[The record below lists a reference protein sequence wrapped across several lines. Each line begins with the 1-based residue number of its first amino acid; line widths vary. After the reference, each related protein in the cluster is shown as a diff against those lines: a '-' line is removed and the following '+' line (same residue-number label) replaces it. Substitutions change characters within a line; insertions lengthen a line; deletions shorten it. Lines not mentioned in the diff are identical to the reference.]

1 METRIQFRIDEQTKY
16 LAQQQAESEGRTL
29 SDACRQLAEQLASER
44 RKQLSQDSWLT
55 EQVNQAFQKLESGQS
70 EFMDNEQAKNRME
83 KFKVQIR
90 K

>member
-1 METRIQFRIDEQTKY
+1 METRIQFRIDEQTKH

-44 RKQLSQDSWLT
+44 RKQLSQNSWLT

-70 EFMDNEQAKNRME
+70 EFMDNEQAKSRME
-83 KFKVQIR
+83 KFKAQFR

>member
-1 METRIQFRIDEQTKY
+1 METRIQFRIDEQTKH
-16 LAQQQAESEGRTL
+16 LAQQQAQSEGRTL

-83 KFKVQIR
+83 KFKAQIR

>member
-1 METRIQFRIDEQTKY
+1 METRIQFRIDEQTKH

-44 RKQLSQDSWLT
+44 RKQLSQNSWLT

-70 EFMDNEQAKNRME
+70 EFMDNEQAKSRIE
-83 KFKVQIR
+83 KFKAQFR

>member
-1 METRIQFRIDEQTKY
+1 METRIQFRIDEPTKY

-83 KFKVQIR
+83 KFKAQIR

>member
-1 METRIQFRIDEQTKY
+1 METRIQFRIDEQTKH

-70 EFMDNEQAKNRME
+70 EFMDNEQAKSRME
-83 KFKVQIR
+83 KFKAQFR
-90 K
+90 E

>member
-1 METRIQFRIDEQTKY
+1 METRIQFRIDEQTKH
-16 LAQQQAESEGRTL
+16 LAQQLAESEGRTL

-83 KFKVQIR
+83 KFKAQIR

>member
-1 METRIQFRIDEQTKY
+1 METRIQFRIDEQTKH

-70 EFMDNEQAKNRME
+70 EFMDNEQAKSRME
-83 KFKVQIR
+83 KFKAQIR

>member
-1 METRIQFRIDEQTKY
+1 METRIQFRIDEQTKH

-83 KFKVQIR
+83 KFKAQIR

>member
-1 METRIQFRIDEQTKY
+1 METRIQFRIDEQTKH

-83 KFKVQIR
+83 KFKAQFR

>member
-1 METRIQFRIDEQTKY
+1 METRIQFRIDEQTKH

-70 EFMDNEQAKNRME
+70 EFMDNERAKNRME
-83 KFKVQIR
+83 KFKAQIR

>member
-1 METRIQFRIDEQTKY
+1 METRIQFRIDEQTKH

-29 SDACRQLAEQLASER
+29 SDACRQLTEQLASER

-70 EFMDNEQAKNRME
+70 EFTDNKQAKSRME
-83 KFKVQIR
+83 KFKAQFR

>member
-1 METRIQFRIDEQTKY
+1 METRIQFRIDEQTKH

-44 RKQLSQDSWLT
+44 RKQLSQNSWLA

-70 EFMDNEQAKNRME
+70 EFMDNEQAKSRME
-83 KFKVQIR
+83 KFKAQFR

>member
-1 METRIQFRIDEQTKY
+1 METRIQFRIDEQTKH

-70 EFMDNEQAKNRME
+70 EFMDNEQAKSRME
-83 KFKVQIR
+83 KFKAQFR

>member
-1 METRIQFRIDEQTKY
+1 METRIQFRIDEQTKH

-44 RKQLSQDSWLT
+44 RKQLSQDSWLA

-70 EFMDNEQAKNRME
+70 EFMDNEQAKSRME
-83 KFKVQIR
+83 KFKAQFR

>member
-1 METRIQFRIDEQTKY
+1 METRIQFRIDEQTKH

-44 RKQLSQDSWLT
+44 RNQLSQNSWLT

-70 EFMDNEQAKNRME
+70 EFMDNEQAKSRME
-83 KFKVQIR
+83 KFKAQFR

>member
-1 METRIQFRIDEQTKY
+1 METRIQFRIDEQTKH
-16 LAQQQAESEGRTL
+16 LAQQQAKSEGRTL

-83 KFKVQIR
+83 KFKAQIR

>member
-1 METRIQFRIDEQTKY
+1 METRIQFRIDEQTKH

-44 RKQLSQDSWLT
+44 RKQLSQDSWLA
-55 EQVNQAFQKLESGQS
+55 EQVNQAFQKLKSGQS
-70 EFMDNEQAKNRME
+70 EFMDNEQAKSRME
-83 KFKVQIR
+83 KFKAQIR

>member
-1 METRIQFRIDEQTKY
+1 METRIQFRIDEQTKH

-29 SDACRQLAEQLASER
+29 SDACRQLAEQLAAER
-44 RKQLSQDSWLT
+44 RKQLSHDNWLT

-70 EFMDNEQAKNRME
+70 EFTDNEKGKNRME
-83 KFKVQIR
+83 KFKAQFR

>member
-1 METRIQFRIDEQTKY
+1 METRIQFRIDEQTKQ

-29 SDACRQLAEQLASER
+29 SDACRELAEQLASER
-44 RKQLSQDSWLT
+44 QKQLSQDSWLA

-70 EFMDNEQAKNRME
+70 EFMDNEQAKSRME
-83 KFKVQIR
+83 QFKAKLR

>member
-1 METRIQFRIDEQTKY
+1 METRIQFRIDEQTKH

-55 EQVNQAFQKLESGQS
+55 EQVNKAFQKLESGQS

-83 KFKVQIR
+83 KFKAQIR

>member
-1 METRIQFRIDEQTKY
+1 METRIQFRIDEQTKH

-44 RKQLSQDSWLT
+44 RKQLSQNSWLA
-55 EQVNQAFQKLESGQS
+55 EQVNQALQKLESGQS
-70 EFMDNEQAKNRME
+70 EFMDNEQAKSRME
-83 KFKVQIR
+83 KFKAQFR

>member
-1 METRIQFRIDEQTKY
+1 METRIQFRIDEQTKH
-16 LAQQQAESEGRTL
+16 LAQQQAESEGWTL

-44 RKQLSQDSWLT
+44 RKQLSQDSWLA

-70 EFMDNEQAKNRME
+70 KFMNNEQAKTRME
-83 KFKVQIR
+83 KFKAQIR